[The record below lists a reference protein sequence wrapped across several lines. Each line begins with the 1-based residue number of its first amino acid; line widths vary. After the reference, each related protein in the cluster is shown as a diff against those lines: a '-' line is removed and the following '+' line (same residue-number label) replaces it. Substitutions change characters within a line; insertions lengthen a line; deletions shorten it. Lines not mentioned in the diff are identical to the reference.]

1 MSSTSHRPALCPQ
14 HATKRF
20 FPPLTTHRKIADTP
34 RRSPISRSHGESIRE
49 RSSQVNIKRI
59 AAAFFAAVLLATW
72 AWADGEEVGAG
83 ADAKQLDER
92 IYKVLRDVINTG
104 AERYNKPNNDP

>member
-1 MSSTSHRPALCPQ
+1 
-14 HATKRF
+14 
-20 FPPLTTHRKIADTP
+20 
-34 RRSPISRSHGESIRE
+34 
-49 RSSQVNIKRI
+49 VNIKRI

-104 AERYNKPNNDP
+104 AERYNKPNNDPEGCYRIYQGSLLTLKPLMTHRPGLQ